1 MTNNTPSTITGP
13 SLFFKAI
20 GHMLMFLAIQVLAQT
35 LVLVVTML
43 VTHQQLE
50 ELDATGTIISLIIS
64 SLTAIGLF
72 VWLKWSP
79 VARSYVRSRPWAVL
93 CWCVVASLGTI
104 IPSLY
109 LQEQIP
115 PMPDWMEDMASQTDA
130 VFREMSSTRG
140 GYLVIALLA
149 PVAEELVFRG
159 AVLRTLLKWQPSR
172 PWLMIALSAL
182 LFAISHLNPAQM
194 PHAFLIGL
202 LLGWLYMRTK
212 SVVPG
217 IAYHWVNNTV
227 AYVLLKL
234 YPSSDIGL
242 SDILGG
248 QTKVLLAVA
257 FSLCILLPALYQLHL
272 RMKPASGEESKTET
286 VSTE

>member
-1 MTNNTPSTITGP
+1 MTNNTPSTTTGP
-13 SLFFKAI
+13 SLFFRAI
-20 GHMLMFLAIQVLAQT
+20 GYMLMFLAIQVLAQT

-43 VTHQQLE
+43 VTHQQIE
-50 ELDATGTIISLIIS
+50 ELDAIGTIISLIVS

-72 VWLKWSP
+72 VGLKWSP

-115 PMPDWMEDMASQTDA
+115 PMPDWMEDMSSQTDTL
-130 VFREMSSTRG
+130 FREIISTRG

-159 AVLRTLLKWQPSR
+159 AVLRTLLRWQPQR
-172 PWLMIALSAL
+172 RWLMIALSAL
-182 LFAISHLNPAQM
+182 LFALGHLNPGQM

-227 AYVLLKL
+227 AYVLMKL
-234 YPSSDIGL
+234 YPDPSIGL

-248 QTKVLLAVA
+248 SSKVLLAVA
-257 FSLCILLPALYQLHL
+257 FSLCILLPALYQLHQ
-272 RMKPASGEESKTET
+272 RMRDASGNGLAEDKPTA
-286 VSTE
+286 